1 MGLNHSP
8 PPNSFFRSLFGL
20 SPSLPDTL
28 QFLCYCVSPRFLL
41 PRGFYSKAVP
51 SGVNRLSPQG
61 MANPFLFLSTC
72 CDWHLLLIRSCP
84 KFLIRQ
90 NICSKVILRSRLRK
104 SDPVIVGW
112 SRDVT
117 HYVSLCPDLF
127 FFIIPIGFAEKRRF
141 TQLVNSCLLW
151 KELRSALS
159 YLHLEEE
166 NLVRIS
172 P

>member
-1 MGLNHSP
+1 
-8 PPNSFFRSLFGL
+8 
-20 SPSLPDTL
+20 
-28 QFLCYCVSPRFLL
+28 
-41 PRGFYSKAVP
+41 
-51 SGVNRLSPQG
+51 
-61 MANPFLFLSTC
+61 MANLFLFLSSC

-127 FFIIPIGFAEKRRF
+127 FFYNSYRICREKTF
-141 TQLVNSCLLW
+141 HAASELL
-151 KELRSALS
+151 SALERTALS
-159 YLHLEEE
+159 AQLSASRRREPSEDQPLSFYVARIAFLDPHMDLKFQHLGTKH
-166 NLVRIS
+166 
-172 P
+172 